1 MFAFILAAQLT
12 IGPTDVP
19 NATVC
24 RTLDCGKLNE
34 APREPNNC
42 LQTNGNVN
50 ILEPWGP
57 CEAPATQVTRCDPGW
72 QAVQVGPAHWC
83 AKELRAPVEAPK

>member
-1 MFAFILAAQLT
+1 MIAFILAAQLT

-34 APREPNNC
+34 APRAPNNC
-42 LQTNGNVN
+42 LQTDGNGN
-50 ILEPWGP
+50 ILGTWGP
-57 CEAPATQVTRCDPGW
+57 CEAPATRCDPGW
-72 QAVQVGPAHWC
+72 QAVQVGSAQWC
-83 AKELRAPVEAPK
+83 AKELRAPTEAPK